1 MTTYSVVT
9 PGSYNDTP
17 KQNEILA
24 RVLKAAD
31 TGVYM
36 YLGQLSR
43 EVSWGPIRVQSMTN
57 SIKHLEAH
65 GFVKRMYAPASETDM
80 TKLIPFKTGYPE
92 LFRGKR
98 QYIVPTPQAYILFKG
113 AR

>member
-9 PGSYNDTP
+9 PGSYTDTP

-57 SIKHLEAH
+57 SIKQLEAH
-65 GFVKRMYAPASETDM
+65 GFVKRMYGFASETDM
-80 TKLIPFKTGYPE
+80 TKLIPFEVGKTD

-98 QYIVPTPQAYILFKG
+98 QYIVPTPQAYVLFKT
-113 AR
+113 RR

>member
-17 KQNEILA
+17 KQHEILA

-31 TGVYM
+31 AGAYM
-36 YLGQLSR
+36 YLGKLAK

-65 GFVKRMYAPASETDM
+65 GFVKRMYGFRTEPDM
-80 TKLIPFKTGYPE
+80 SKLIPFEIGKPS

-98 QYIVPTPQAYILFKG
+98 QYIVPTSQAYILFK
-113 AR
+113 ARR